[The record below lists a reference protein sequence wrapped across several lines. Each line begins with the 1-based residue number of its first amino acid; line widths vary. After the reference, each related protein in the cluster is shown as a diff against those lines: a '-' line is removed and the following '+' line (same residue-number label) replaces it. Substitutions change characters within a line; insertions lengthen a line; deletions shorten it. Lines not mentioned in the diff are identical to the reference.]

1 MRSKIHFRLQETWR
15 AHKFYDFLF
24 VWHKIKFFLETN
36 SSYTFD
42 KYWLNVSSI
51 WLVFVKSVKLT
62 RYFTSHFIN
71 ISLLTSVSKYIIF
84 PHIMWR
90 NNEKDKLVRERNCGY
105 AFDIWWLTTSEI
117 WLVFLK
123 TVMDIK

>member
-1 MRSKIHFRLQETWR
+1 MHFRLQETWR

-24 VWHKIKFFLETN
+24 VWHKIKFFLKTN

-42 KYWLNVSSI
+42 KYWLNASSI
-51 WLVFVKSVKLT
+51 WLVFVKFVKLT

-84 PHIMWR
+84 PHMKWR
-90 NNEKDKLVRERNCGY
+90 NNEKDKVVREKNCGY
-105 AFDIWWLTTSEI
+105 AFDI
-117 WLVFLK
+117 
-123 TVMDIK
+123 